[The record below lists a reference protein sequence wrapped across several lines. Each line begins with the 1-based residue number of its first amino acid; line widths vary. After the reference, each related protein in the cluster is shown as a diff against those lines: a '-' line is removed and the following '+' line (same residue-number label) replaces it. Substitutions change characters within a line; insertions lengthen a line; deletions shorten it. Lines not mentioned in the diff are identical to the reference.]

1 MVDLRFCGGIF
12 RMPDN
17 DARVVIHDQSVLLT
31 AQHEDVFFHVQKS
44 PGVERLVEYTEE
56 SRGEYQT
63 GSMQF
68 HRDTGLMHRCFLCFR
83 GGIHVP
89 LFDSL
94 EYTV

>member
-44 PGVERLVEYTEE
+44 PGVERLVE
-56 SRGEYQT
+56 
-63 GSMQF
+63 
-68 HRDTGLMHRCFLCFR
+68 
-83 GGIHVP
+83 
-89 LFDSL
+89 
-94 EYTV
+94 